1 MSNGY
6 SAGAIRK
13 TAEFVLTP
21 FRKGKLESRP
31 LKLAEFI
38 GPLSQCNVTD
48 AEAYDEVKAMTD
60 KAAPFTNDLKRR
72 KDIEALLRGDDDG
85 GGGAKD
91 KKKKKK

>member
-21 FRKGKLESRP
+21 FRKSKLESRP

-48 AEAYDEVKAMTD
+48 AEAYEELKGITD
-60 KAAPFTNDLKRR
+60 KAAPFTDDAKRR
-72 KDIEALLRGDDDG
+72 KAIEA
-85 GGGAKD
+85 
-91 KKKKKK
+91 